1 MTVLVDTL
9 QTLGLD
15 GEPIMGGRWVRLR
28 GERGW
33 VYVAEAARGRGFY
46 TWCDDREARYV
57 ELYADP
63 AQAIQAGLRRSR
75 RA

>member
-9 QTLGLD
+9 HTLGLE
-15 GEPIMGGRWVRLR
+15 GEPIMGGRWIRLR

-46 TWCDDREARYV
+46 TWCDDREARHV
-57 ELYADP
+57 ELYPDP
-63 AQAIQAGLRRSR
+63 AEAIRAGLRRGR